1 MSTIEE
7 KTEQALARIFTHCD
21 AVASGI
27 KPTPSVEEGEEMARA
42 FLGKMNGETLATGG
56 RRCALTKL
64 VSSQLKTDM
73 DTPEISPPVASS
85 AIVLPRPMSDA
96 PLDGTHIL
104 AHNGDEY
111 FPPVVVHFFGG
122 SWYVSKWPDDC
133 DNIYFPRKWWPLP
146 QWQNVSDQ

>member
-1 MSTIEE
+1 MNS
-7 KTEQALARIFTHCD
+7 D
-21 AVASGI
+21 
-27 KPTPSVEEGEEMARA
+27 P
-42 FLGKMNGETLATGG
+42 NGETLATGG
-56 RRCALTKL
+56 AAMRSDEAGKL
-64 VSSQLKTDM
+64 
-73 DTPEISPPVASS
+73 SPPVASS

-96 PLDGTHIL
+96 PLHGTHIL

-146 QWQNVSDQ
+146 QWQNASDQATASIKL